1 MEVRLYYILY
11 SSVLSLSKI
20 YCIYRPDQGLQPS
33 HQEGSIHSPA
43 DDGLPPPS
51 SPRMITSLREDMQGT
66 VQYVGSTS
74 DPFPIKSGVK
84 QGCVL
89 APTPFGMFFFLLLSY
104 PFSQSNKWCVP

>member
-1 MEVRLYYILY
+1 MEVRLYYTLY

-51 SPRMITSLREDMQGT
+51 SQ
-66 VQYVGSTS
+66 V
-74 DPFPIKSGVK
+74 
-84 QGCVL
+84 
-89 APTPFGMFFFLLLSY
+89 
-104 PFSQSNKWCVP
+104 